1 MTQYPIGFWN
11 YPNVETTPISDVARW
26 DNCGITCNQT
36 PTFSYRHHD
45 PALVTAFLDEMHK
58 HGMKAFVVVN
68 DLQFRCFTED
78 PEAFRAVYE
87 RAYADFGHHPATL
100 GFFIGDEPL
109 QPAEFKACV
118 RAYQI
123 MREISPELTPL
134 LNFNPYWLGIETDFL
149 GGQRFED
156 WLDNFIDASQCPLIC
171 YDCYWQMN
179 PEEEG
184 TNMYFLNLNK
194 YTSAGKRKGVKVWN
208 TLLSVGHFRYR
219 VPTEDDLRWQLST
232 TVASGCDGIL
242 WFYYYGQNNGNNY
255 RGAPI
260 DELGEES
267 ETYTRMRRVQK
278 IFHRRYGEMIMKL
291 NHGKTWHFQKAY
303 GDYPLYMS
311 YDIPRLRKME
321 SAHGI
326 PGIVSTFYD
335 ENGEQYLCLC
345 NNSPF
350 ESGLFSFIFDPGVTS
365 CTRYW
370 DNGREI
376 NFKVSHHDAVYQEH
390 SSFTKI
396 GVYLA
401 PGQMEIFKVGYESQ
415 A

>member
-1 MTQYPIGFWN
+1 M
-11 YPNVETTPISDVARW
+11 
-26 DNCGITCNQT
+26 
-36 PTFSYRHHD
+36 
-45 PALVTAFLDEMHK
+45 
-58 HGMKAFVVVN
+58 
-68 DLQFRCFTED
+68 
-78 PEAFRAVYE
+78 
-87 RAYADFGHHPATL
+87 
-100 GFFIGDEPL
+100 
-109 QPAEFKACV
+109 
-118 RAYQI
+118 
-123 MREISPELTPL
+123 
-134 LNFNPYWLGIETDFL
+134 
-149 GGQRFED
+149 
-156 WLDNFIDASQCPLIC
+156 
-171 YDCYWQMN
+171 
-179 PEEEG
+179 
-184 TNMYFLNLNK
+184 
-194 YTSAGKRKGVKVWN
+194 
-208 TLLSVGHFRYR
+208 GHFRYR

-267 ETYTRMRRVQK
+267 ETYTRMRRVQQ
-278 IFHRRYGEMIMKL
+278 IFHRRYGEMVTRL

-303 GDYPLYMS
+303 GDYPLYMN
-311 YDIPRLRKME
+311 YDIPHLRKME

-350 ESGLFSFIFDPGVTS
+350 ESGLFSFIFDPCVTS

-370 DNGREI
+370 DNGHEI
-376 NFKVSHHDAVYQEH
+376 DFKVSHHDAVYQEH

-401 PGQMEIFKVGYESQ
+401 PGQMEIFKVGFEKK